1 MKYIK
6 KTLQIW
12 YAELMLLLHNQGL
25 VIFCLLVP
33 LAYPLLYAFVYTNET
48 VREVPIVVVDECHSQ
63 QSREFSRKVDAC
75 SEVTVMYHT
84 DLMQAQ
90 ELLRQEKAYAIMR
103 IPSSFSQDLA
113 EGRQTYVALY
123 SDMRCMLYYKAA
135 LLAASNV
142 SLEMNNDIKVTRYLR
157 GSTDQQEAVLRQPVT
172 NSYVALYNPQSG
184 VASFLIPAVMMLMIQ
199 QLLCLTI
206 GTSMGIIR
214 EKNRGIGIPLGN
226 PVYNNPVSIIAGKV
240 LLYWPIFMLIG
251 VYMFAGVTSLFQMPQ
266 LGDYVTFLRFMVPYV
281 LACIL
286 MSFTF
291 STFIHRAEDSMLL
304 FIFMSVPLL
313 FVSGMSWPVASEPT
327 FWRYVSYIFPS
338 TFGMHGYVRI
348 QNMGADLQD
357 VGFEYRGL
365 WMQCIVYFLLSLW
378 VYRAELVRVV
388 RWNKQEED

>member
-348 QNMGADLQD
+348 QNMGADLQE

-388 RWNKQEED
+388 RWNEQEED